1 MLYKI
6 NYMVPEDTDM
16 IGLEEDSKKNKGIAE
31 FSFTDKEDLI
41 LPSIIENLVPMKKNK
56 PKIIV
61 KNGRRNTK
69 SRESSELF

>member
-69 SRESSELF
+69 SRDSSELF

>member
-6 NYMVPEDTDM
+6 NYMAPEDTDV

>member
-6 NYMVPEDTDM
+6 NYMVPEDTDV